1 MRRVCVALSAWCL
14 LTTGLAGQGTPATPA
29 LPEPGSELE
38 VYLMTMGPGD
48 LIWERFGH
56 NGLGIRDR
64 STGSDVV
71 YNWGVFRF
79 SEADFLP
86 RFLRGEMRYSV
97 EPYDAGPT
105 LAAYQQVNRSVWIQD
120 LNLTPAQRIK
130 VRDYVEWNARVEN
143 KFYRYDYFGDNCS
156 TRVRDVLDRALGG
169 ALTRQFTPVSSGNTF
184 RDEARRL
191 TDMDVLYTGIDI
203 GLGSPSD
210 RMMNR
215 FEALFIPMRLQE
227 ALREV
232 QVMGPDG
239 TPRPIVTAERELFKA
254 TRAEDLPAAPNHQ
267 LRYLLIGAL
276 LAAVLWWSGRGTG
289 GARFLSLTWA
299 VVAGIFGLL
308 LVGLWGFTRHVWA
321 YENINLLFFNPLW
334 FLLAAVV
341 ARRHVP
347 GTAGQR
353 LILLLG
359 MLSVVGLVLGL
370 VRTPQAAEQV
380 ALLAALPNLA
390 VLLAMWQRRPA

>member
-1 MRRVCVALSAWCL
+1 
-14 LTTGLAGQGTPATPA
+14 
-29 LPEPGSELE
+29 
-38 VYLMTMGPGD
+38 
-48 LIWERFGH
+48 
-56 NGLGIRDR
+56 
-64 STGSDVV
+64 
-71 YNWGVFRF
+71 
-79 SEADFLP
+79 
-86 RFLRGEMRYSV
+86 MRYSV

-169 ALTRQFTPVSSGNTF
+169 ALTRQFTPVSSGSTF

-254 TRAEDLPAAPNHQ
+254 TRAEDLAAAPNHQ

-341 ARRHVP
+341 ARRRVP